1 MKKTIAVL
9 TAILSI
15 ICIFSGCS
23 NGEESVEA
31 TIDEVTESTTEEE
44 TTESASEETT
54 EATAQEIDVDLS
66 SLSSTMVYSEVYNM
80 MISPEDYIGKIIK
93 MTGQYSIYTD
103 SSTNKTYYSVIIAD
117 ATACCQQGLEF
128 VLADD
133 EAPSGYE
140 VGDEISVV
148 GTFET
153 YQEGELTYCHI
164 KDAYIA

>member
-23 NGEESVEA
+23 SSDGTAEEAV
-31 TIDEVTESTTEEE
+31 ESTTE
-44 TTESASEETT
+44 
-54 EATAQEIDVDLS
+54 QVDLDLS

-80 MISPEDYIGKIIK
+80 MISPADYIGKIIK
-93 MTGQYSIYTD
+93 MTGQYSVYTD